1 MVAFNFMQ
9 RRFKKY
15 IHMDVLKKSE
25 YNKIFKIISNLIRN
39 MSNQPKFNLINN

>member
-1 MVAFNFMQ
+1 
-9 RRFKKY
+9 
-15 IHMDVLKKSE
+15 MDVLKKSE